1 MNRIDRIV
9 QVMKILREKY
19 PRMDA
24 KELMDLSYEIV
35 MATTAPKTKVS
46 NND

>member
-1 MNRIDRIV
+1 MNRVDRIV
-9 QVMKILREKY
+9 QVMKILREKH

-46 NND
+46 NGA